1 MGHSR
6 YLPVWGSGSF
16 IGGCCAGGVAGGSES
31 RRRHNWKAASFS
43 GGSTITMAAFCGA
56 AVGVEKWVSRLRL
69 VTDSPQL
76 GGLKL
81 SLATP
86 EMNLEG

>member
-1 MGHSR
+1 
-6 YLPVWGSGSF
+6 
-16 IGGCCAGGVAGGSES
+16 
-31 RRRHNWKAASFS
+31 
-43 GGSTITMAAFCGA
+43 
-56 AVGVEKWVSRLRL
+56 VSRLRL